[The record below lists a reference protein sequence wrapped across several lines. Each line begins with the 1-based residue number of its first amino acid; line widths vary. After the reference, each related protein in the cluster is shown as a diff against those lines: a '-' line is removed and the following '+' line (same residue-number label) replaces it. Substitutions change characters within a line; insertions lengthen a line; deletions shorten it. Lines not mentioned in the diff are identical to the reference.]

1 MTQAESVES
10 TNDVGWMASPS
21 ALKIDYVKRYAR
33 GPKAL
38 DLGCGRGWYARAL
51 ADLGFQVTGMDQT
64 NRIMDNRIKV
74 LEQSIEPPLPFED
87 KAFDTVLMFDIL
99 EHLPGES
106 DILAEVA
113 RVCKSRLI
121 LSVPHADA
129 GFLPHYNLTYLHYE
143 DETHLREYLPEGLKA
158 TIEAHGFKTVHM
170 ALEGKPTIP
179 LVFSEFVRGGKIV
192 RLAVKYMIT
201 ALYKIGL
208 VYNDNVAGDIF
219 YVGKRI

>member
-1 MTQAESVES
+1 MTQAENTSG
-10 TNDVGWMASPS
+10 VGWMASPS
-21 ALKIDYVKRYAR
+21 ALKINYVKRYAR
-33 GPKAL
+33 GETAL
-38 DLGCGRGWYARAL
+38 DLGCGRGWYAGVL
-51 ADLGFQVTGMDQT
+51 ADQGFQVTGMDQT
-64 NRIMDNRIKV
+64 NRLADSRITV
-74 LEQSIEPPLPFED
+74 LEQAIEAPLPFD
-87 KAFDTVLMFDIL
+87 DGAFDTVLMFDIL

-129 GFLPHYNLTYLHYE
+129 GFLPRYNLTYLHYE
-143 DETHLREYLPEGLKA
+143 DDTHLREYLPEGLQA
-158 TIEAHGFKTVHM
+158 TIEAHGFKTLRI

-192 RLAVKYMIT
+192 RLAVRYLIT

-208 VYNDNVAGDIF
+208 VYNDNIAGDIF
-219 YVGKRI
+219 YVGERITE